1 MSSDE
6 KKRRRERFLLDRFL
20 EQQGINPKSIDQPEP
35 PNPDFVIDLDGHL
48 VGIEMTEIFIR
59 LDKSSKHTRGAEE
72 LLLQEVESITDL
84 IVSQAQQIYFEAN
97 DTLVL
102 SKILFSQITRDKR
115 KRKQIAELIA
125 NKIRDMVSGN
135 SSEAVDWRPDVLD
148 NGAQLLSEAVD
159 LIHIL
164 RVPDKR
170 FAHWTVMRPGL
181 VADLTPKHLQDRI
194 DLKARK
200 LKSYRENKKIEEIW
214 LLMVADR
221 TRPSQKLL
229 RRIDLPLESLS
240 SPFAKTFYYCYP
252 TDEPVVEL

>member
-1 MSSDE
+1 
-6 KKRRRERFLLDRFL
+6 
-20 EQQGINPKSIDQPEP
+20 
-35 PNPDFVIDLDGHL
+35 
-48 VGIEMTEIFIR
+48 
-59 LDKSSKHTRGAEE
+59 
-72 LLLQEVESITDL
+72 LQEVESITDL
-84 IVSQAQQIYFEAN
+84 IVSQAREIYFEAN

-102 SKILFSQITRDKR
+102 SKILFSQITRDKGR
-115 KRKQIAELIA
+115 RKQISELIA
-125 NKIRDMVSGN
+125 NKIRDMVSGD
-135 SSEAVDWRPDVLD
+135 SSEAVDWRPDVRD
-148 NGAQLLSEAVD
+148 SGAQLLSEAVD

-164 RVPDKR
+164 RVPEKR

-240 SPFAKTFYYCYP
+240 SPFARTFYYCYP
-252 TDEPVVEL
+252 TDEPLVEL